1 MRGSFAKIDLT
12 GGANAFDVAPISCE
26 IQIRFQNFEFR
37 IMPLELE
44 SAHDLDK
51 FAGWRSGLQM
61 ETRTRELHGT
71 CRCSGARFA
80 VRRSISGAQ
89 HSDRIHDAMS

>member
-12 GGANAFDVAPISCE
+12 CGANAFDVAPIWCE

-37 IMPLELE
+37 IVPLELE

-61 ETRTRELHGT
+61 KTQTRQLHRN
-71 CRCSGARFA
+71 CRCSRARFA
-80 VRRSISGAQ
+80 VQ
-89 HSDRIHDAMS
+89 